1 MEHLMEKNNKQI
13 LLILIPACV
22 LILGLLLFT
31 IFMTVYSRREKDGP
45 EQTSD
50 LKTEQHT
57 RTEPPATTVP
67 DEPASITEGE
77 STGAPQTT
85 DTNAGVQFQE
95 VNEQVTAKNEVN
107 LRSNMDQSGEGNVV
121 YCLVNGEVA
130 QRTGMGNNGW
140 SRVVYNGQ
148 TLYCV
153 SSYLT
158 TDLSYVPPASE
169 TGLFKTK
176 FAPVSEKVTAKE
188 ATNLRDRPSVLEPSQ
203 VMVQLQHGQ
212 VAVRTGIANE
222 GWSRVEYNGQV
233 LYCISSYLELVEE

>member
-1 MEHLMEKNNKQI
+1 MEKNNKQI

-50 LKTEQHT
+50 LKT
-57 RTEPPATTVP
+57 
-67 DEPASITEGE
+67 
-77 STGAPQTT
+77 T
-85 DTNAGVQFQE
+85 DANAGVQFQE

-107 LRSNMDQSGEGNVV
+107 LRSSMDQSGEGNVV

-169 TGLFKTK
+169 TDLFKTK
-176 FAPVSEKVTAKE
+176 FAPVSEKAKE

>member
-1 MEHLMEKNNKQI
+1 MEYLMEKNKKQI
-13 LLILIPACV
+13 LFILIPVCV

-31 IFMTVYSRREKDGP
+31 IFMVYSHKEKEGT

-50 LKTEQHT
+50 IKTEQHT
-57 RTEPPATTVP
+57 RTEPPATTTP
-67 DEPASITEGE
+67 DAPAPSTDRE

-85 DTNAGVQFQE
+85 DANSGVQFRE

-107 LRSNMDQSGEGNVV
+107 LRSSMEQGGNENVV
-121 YCLVNGEVA
+121 HCLVNGEVA
-130 QRTGMGNNGW
+130 QRTGISENGW

-148 TLYCV
+148 ILYCV

-158 TDLSYVPPASE
+158 ADLSYVPPAAE
-169 TGLFKTK
+169 TDLFRTK

-203 VMVQLQHGQ
+203 VVVQLQHGQ

-222 GWSRVEYNGQV
+222 GWSRVEYNGQI